1 MGFRNYPAFI
11 HFVSAAMLLSI
22 YMSAVGIGIVIHL
35 VKDPFTADPNT
46 SPLHALFIALTGAVF
61 ALSLG
66 SFTFYHFYLIT
77 TNQTTLEHIS
87 PFRVLR
93 YLPPPKP
100 HVPPLPSAVS
110 SRPSLR
116 IASEFTIPSKSL
128 DSPLSFD
135 GIDPIESLNEND
147 IRLQRLDSHTKNS
160 PELIPHPSLPTP
172 PYKPP
177 EEYELSSAQRRF
189 VLRTHGKIRMYDL
202 GWKKNWAEVFGGEA
216 AGKEDGDFI
225 WGSRVK
231 WRGKK
236 LLWLKLLLTGGHQ
249 KGNGWDFEKTPNI
262 DAKLQRFA
270 KVLREITEEES
281 R

>member
-1 MGFRNYPAFI
+1 M
-11 HFVSAAMLLSI
+11 
-22 YMSAVGIGIVIHL
+22 
-35 VKDPFTADPNT
+35 
-46 SPLHALFIALTGAVF
+46 
-61 ALSLG
+61 
-66 SFTFYHFYLIT
+66 
-77 TNQTTLEHIS
+77 
-87 PFRVLR
+87 
-93 YLPPPKP
+93 
-100 HVPPLPSAVS
+100 S

-128 DSPLSFD
+128 DSPISFD
-135 GIDPIESLNEND
+135 GIDPAESLNEND
-147 IRLQRLDSHTKNS
+147 IRLQRLDTHTKDS
-160 PELIPHPSLPTP
+160 SELIPHPSLPTP

-177 EEYELSSAQRRF
+177 EEHELSSAQRRF

-202 GWKKNWAEVFGGEA
+202 GWKRNWQEVFSGGLM
-216 AGKEDGDFI
+216 GKEDGDDSP

-236 LLWLKLLLTGGHQ
+236 LWWLKLLVTGGHQ
-249 KGNGWDFEKTPNI
+249 KGTGWNFERTPNI